1 MRPSNTPNQKFP
13 IGSHWTKIV
22 TICLHVI
29 TSFTLFSGPKSGPPS
44 NLENLNLILSLFK
57 AEKYGRF
64 YTSMSLTRR
73 AIIAIVLMSL
83 VFLICYSI
91 FAESDM
97 ISHRVVAVRS
107 IIFENSEK
115 MKLSEKP

>member
-1 MRPSNTPNQKFP
+1 M
-13 IGSHWTKIV
+13 
-22 TICLHVI
+22 
-29 TSFTLFSGPKSGPPS
+29 
-44 NLENLNLILSLFK
+44 ILSLFK

-91 FAESDM
+91 FAENDM

-115 MKLSEKP
+115 MQLSEKP

>member
-1 MRPSNTPNQKFP
+1 MNQNRDGMHMPSRDYLLHTFFR
-13 IGSHWTKIV
+13 TKS
-22 TICLHVI
+22 C
-29 TSFTLFSGPKSGPPS
+29 GPPS
-44 NLENLNLILSLFK
+44 NLKNLYIILSLFK

-115 MKLSEKP
+115 MQLSEKP

>member
-1 MRPSNTPNQKFP
+1 MPHFFMFEFFEMPHFSYFQNQIGFHDTP
-13 IGSHWTKIV
+13 
-22 TICLHVI
+22 CM
-29 TSFTLFSGPKSGPPS
+29 
-44 NLENLNLILSLFK
+44 ILSLFK
-57 AEKYGRF
+57 AEKYCRF

-83 VFLICYSI
+83 VFLICYSL

-115 MKLSEKP
+115 MQLSEKP